1 MSQYN
6 LERIFKPRRVAVV
19 GASEKKGSIGNALM
33 TNLLEGGFSGTLVP
47 VNPNYETVQGLA
59 TVTSIRDLEPGVD
72 LAVIATPIHTV
83 PDIVEECVE
92 NRTAG
97 AIVISAGGK
106 EVGEEGKQIEERI
119 RTTSHDG
126 GLRIVGPNCLGIIRP
141 GGNLN
146 ASFASEMPDAG
157 ELAFVSQS
165 GAICTSILDL
175 AFKEHIGFSHF
186 VSIGSML
193 DVDFGDLIDYLGNA
207 PSAKSILLYV
217 ESLTHFRK
225 FMSAARSVSRIKP
238 IIVLKAGR
246 SEAGARA
253 ASSHTG
259 AMAGED
265 AVYDAAFKRAGIV
278 RVDTI
283 QDLFD
288 CAELMAK
295 QPRPRGPR
303 LAIVTNAGGPGVM
316 ATDTLARDGLEP
328 APLDPETLQR
338 LDEFLPPFWSRSNPI
353 DILGDASPDRFRR
366 TLEVCFEG
374 KDTDAVC
381 VILSPQAL
389 TEPVEVAETLAETM
403 KGRRYPVFA
412 CWMGGKSI
420 EGAVTLLNRAGIPT
434 YNTPERAIRA
444 FLYMVEYARGMT
456 ALLEVPPKLPRD
468 MTVDRETAERML
480 ARTSADQFMA
490 ESDSRDV
497 LSAYG
502 LPVIRTETARTEE
515 DASRLGRDMGY
526 PLVMKLLSPD
536 ISHKT
541 EAGGVRLDLR
551 SDGDVRA
558 AFAGIME
565 SARRYQPDARMEGVS
580 LQPFFAGP
588 DYEILLGAK
597 RDVHFGPVVL
607 FGMGGIFTEVLKDRA
622 LGLPP
627 LNRLLARR
635 MMQETRAWTLLQG
648 YRNRPPAD
656 MERLEEMIIRLSQ
669 MLVDLPQI
677 AELDMNPVLIKDGKA
692 VAVDARILVSE
703 PARPYPLHL
712 VISPYPAEDESHLVT
727 DEGSRLFVRPVRPE
741 DVPLFQRFFKVLSP
755 KTRYYRFFS
764 HVKELSP
771 QMLARFTQIDYD
783 REIAL
788 VALDDDPEIERMMG
802 VARIIG
808 DPDGKEGEFAVVV
821 GDLWHGKGIGSNL
834 LEKCL
839 AIAARRGFQR
849 VRGLVLRENRS
860 MLALGKKLGFQ
871 VKTRP
876 DAREIEL
883 VIPLAPFE
891 GGESHAGQQT

>member
-33 TNLLEGGFSGTLVP
+33 TNLVEGGFSGNLNP
-47 VNPNYETVQGLA
+47 VNPNYKTVHGLA
-59 TVTSIRDLEPGVD
+59 AAASIRDLEPGVD
-72 LAVIATPIHTV
+72 LAIIATPIHTV
-83 PDIVEECVE
+83 PHIVEECVE

-106 EVGEEGKQIEERI
+106 EVGEEGKRIEERI
-119 RTTSHDG
+119 RVTAHDG

-207 PSAKSILLYV
+207 PSAKSILLYI
-217 ESLTHFRK
+217 ESLTYFRK

-238 IIVLKAGR
+238 IVVLKAGR

-253 ASSHTG
+253 AASHTG

-316 ATDTLARDGLEP
+316 ATDTLARKGLEP
-328 APLDPETLQR
+328 AALDPETLKR

-366 TLEVCFEG
+366 TLEVCFDG
-374 KDTDAVC
+374 KDTDAIC

-389 TEPVEVAETLAETM
+389 TEPLAVAETLADTM
-403 KGRRYPVFA
+403 KKRRYPVFA

-420 EGAVTLLNRAGIPT
+420 EGAVTLLNRSGIPT
-434 YNTPERAIRA
+434 YDTPERAIRA
-444 FLYMVEYARGMT
+444 FLYMVEYARGME
-456 ALLEVPPKLPRD
+456 ALLEVPPKLPPD
-468 MTVDRETAERML
+468 IAVDREKAEGIL
-480 ARTSADQFMA
+480 ARAPADGFMA
-490 ESDSRDV
+490 ESDARDV

-502 LPVIRTETARTEE
+502 LPVLRTETARTEE

-558 AFAGIME
+558 AFTGIME

-580 LQPFFAGP
+580 LQPFFASP

-669 MLVDLPQI
+669 MLVDLAQI

-692 VAVDARILVSE
+692 VAVDARILVSK
-703 PARPYPLHL
+703 PVRPYPLHL
-712 VISPYPAEDESHLVT
+712 VISPYPAEDESHRIT
-727 DEGSRLFVRPVRPE
+727 EEGARLFVRPVRPE
-741 DVPLFQRFFKVLSP
+741 DAPLFQRFFKVLSP
-755 KTRYYRFFS
+755 KTIYYRFFS
-764 HVKELSP
+764 HMRELSP
-771 QMLARFTQIDYD
+771 HMLARFTQIDYD

-788 VALDDDPEIERMMG
+788 VALDDDPEPERMLG

-808 DPDGKEGEFAVVV
+808 DPDGEQGEFAVVV
-821 GDLWHGKGIGSNL
+821 GDPWHGKGIGSTL
-834 LEKCL
+834 LEECL
-839 AIAARRGFQR
+839 RIAARQGYQR
-849 VRGLVLRENRS
+849 VHGVVLRENRS
-860 MLALGKKLGFQ
+860 MLALGKKLGFR
-871 VKTRP
+871 VKTGP

-883 VIPLAPFE
+883 VIPLESFN
-891 GGESHAGQQT
+891 GGESHAGP